1 VYFRSGLA
9 TRLDRA
15 PKFRIQILI
24 SFSLS
29 FSLARVLSA
38 SRRRIVLT
46 PRSSLSLSLS
56 LSLSFSLCCERKERE
71 RVKNERA
78 IDGEDRTAR
87 RADERKVSLASTNS
101 REGRRSVN
109 RTSSVPPRR
118 LSPILYLSRYLALS
132 PGEGRGATAERLP
145 RRQRI
150 AIQSRRDPIDLPAR
164 ARSRWSPMTA
174 RADIADFPETHL
186 RSARYARTHG

>member
-29 FSLARVLSA
+29 RSLSLSLAAARVLSA
-38 SRRRIVLT
+38 SRRCIALT

-56 LSLSFSLCCERKERE
+56 FSLLCCERKERE

-87 RADERKVSLASTNS
+87 RAHERKVSLASTNS

-164 ARSRWSPMTA
+164 ATR
-174 RADIADFPETHL
+174 
-186 RSARYARTHG
+186 